1 MLQPNFPLKMSE
13 RDGSYQN
20 HTELERSVKQN
31 ILFLMQTNPG
41 EWPAKPELGIGVNK
55 YLFENYTVDSL
66 NNLKLAIKSQIKKY
80 MPFLKVE
87 VFFQTEDD
95 LGNSLI
101 DNNYVSMR
109 LEYTIVPLSI
119 DEILNFKVAET
130 SIEVI

>member
-1 MLQPNFPLKMSE
+1 MLQPVFPLKMSE